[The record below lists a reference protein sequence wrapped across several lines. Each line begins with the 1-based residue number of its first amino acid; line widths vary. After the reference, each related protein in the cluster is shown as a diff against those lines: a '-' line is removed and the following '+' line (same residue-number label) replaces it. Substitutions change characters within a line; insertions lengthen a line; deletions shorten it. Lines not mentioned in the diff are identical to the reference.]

1 VSEQH
6 TRDDLESALAAAKE
20 ALRLCREFLRLV
32 GHELRSPLTAVQL
45 QVDSLAM
52 LAHQGGSAEALEVRA
67 DRVRRSV
74 HRMAWMVED
83 VVDLARAIG
92 GPIDLHTGEA
102 DLVVL
107 ARRAL
112 DRFAGELR
120 RSGCEA
126 RVSSAGPVTGTWD
139 ATRIERAIGALLLVA
154 TKSGGGQPIA
164 LEVADGGDGDA
175 RVSVRDAG
183 AGLPPAETALAFE
196 PFDRLLSSVPPG
208 SPALGLWL
216 VRVVVEGHGGR
227 LVLAP
232 GLGELHL
239 PKTGPGGQGLIGGA
253 GGQP

>member
-1 VSEQH
+1 VSEEH
-6 TRDDLESALAAAKE
+6 TRADLERALAAAE
-20 ALRLCREFLRLV
+20 DGLRLCREFLRLV

-52 LAHQGGSAEALEVRA
+52 LAHQGGSAEALEARA
-67 DRVRRSV
+67 DRVRHSV

-92 GPIDLHTGEA
+92 GPLDLHTGEA

-112 DRFAGELR
+112 DRLAGELR
-120 RSGCEA
+120 RSGCAA
-126 RVSSAGPVTGTWD
+126 RVSSSGPVTGIWD
-139 ATRIERAIGALLLVA
+139 PMRIERAIGSLLLVA
-154 TKSGGGQPIA
+154 IKSGGGQPIE
-164 LEVADGGDGDA
+164 LEVAEGGDGAA
-175 RVSVRDAG
+175 RVSVRDGG

-196 PFDRLLSSVPPG
+196 PFDRLLPAVPPG
-208 SPALGLWL
+208 SLALGLWL
-216 VRVVVEGHGGR
+216 VRAVVERHGGR
-227 LVLAP
+227 LVLEP

-239 PKTGPGGQGLIGGA
+239 PKTGPGAPGLIGGA